1 MSIEAH
7 SVSPVVL
14 CGGSGTRLWPMSRTS
29 FPKQFLQLHGE
40 NSLFQQTLL
49 RLSEN
54 PIYGPPIIVT
64 GEDHR
69 FHVVKQARQ
78 IGVELEAIL
87 IEPMAKNTAP
97 AIGAAAAYVYGQKED
112 GILHVLPSDHLIVDD
127 ENYRASLIQSVE
139 TAAANYL
146 VTFGIQPKWPATG
159 FGYIE
164 LGEALTTGANSIAR
178 FVEKPNKETAE
189 NMLAQGSYLWNSGM
203 FVFRADLFLEELKAA
218 DDTTFHSVIDAVKNA
233 VDDLDF
239 ARLDA
244 GAFGKCTSISVDYAV
259 FERTK
264 KAAVVKSV
272 IEWSDIG
279 SWQSLWEAQE
289 KDSAGNSV
297 KGDATLIDAH
307 NNLIMSDQQH
317 VAVNGISD
325 AIIVATNDALL
336 ISAADRSEQIKDIVG
351 TLNKNPE
358 TRPLTEEH
366 KTVYRPWGGYTS
378 ILNGENFQVKRL
390 FVMPGEKLSLQ
401 RHKYR
406 SEHWVVVGGKAKI
419 TIDDEIRTLNVDQSV
434 YIPLGAIHRLENEE
448 EVLLEVIEV
457 QTGSYLGEDDIE
469 RFQDEFGRT

>member
-29 FPKQFLQLHGE
+29 FPKQFLQLHGV
-40 NSLFQQTLL
+40 NSLFQQTLI

-54 PIYGPPIIVT
+54 LIYSPPIIVT

-69 FHVVKQARQ
+69 FHVAEQARQ

-97 AIGAAAAYVYGQKED
+97 AIGAAAAYVYRQKEY

-127 ENYRASLIQSVE
+127 ENYRASLVQSVE
-139 TAAANYL
+139 TAASNYL

-164 LGEALTTGANSIAR
+164 LGEELSTGANSIAR
-178 FVEKPNKETAE
+178 FVEKPDKEAAE
-189 NMLAQGSYLWNSGM
+189 NMLVQESYLWNSGM
-203 FVFRADLFLEELKAA
+203 FVFRADSFLEELKAA
-218 DDTTFHSVIDAVKNA
+218 DDTTFHSVMDAVKNA
-233 VDDLDF
+233 VEDLDF

-244 GAFGKCTSISVDYAV
+244 EAFGKCTSISVDYAV

-264 KAAVVKSV
+264 KAAVVKSA

-289 KDSAGNSV
+289 KDGAGNSV

-317 VAVNGISD
+317 VVVNGISD

-351 TLNKNPE
+351 MLNNNPE

-390 FVMPGEKLSLQ
+390 FILPGKKLSLQ

-419 TIDDEIRTLNVDQSV
+419 TIDDEIKILNVDQSV